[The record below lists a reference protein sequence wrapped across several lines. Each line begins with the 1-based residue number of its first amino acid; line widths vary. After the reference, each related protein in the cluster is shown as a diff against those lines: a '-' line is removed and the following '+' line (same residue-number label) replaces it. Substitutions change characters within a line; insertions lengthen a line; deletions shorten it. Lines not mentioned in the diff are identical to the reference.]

1 MDNINNTENREENYT
16 SPVPENTEVQD
27 TPPYTQ
33 GRYPQPPEW
42 TKNIVISET
51 PWPSPDEQGN
61 LSVKFNESEK
71 EAVLPDESDKEELQP
86 SDKKN
91 WPMWLQIGIV
101 VIFAIVAT
109 LLVKNVL
116 NVRSSQ
122 GENIDSFSEQT
133 VTIPTSYTT
142 VPTTLSSVI
151 PSDVP
156 SSAEDITV
164 KESEK
169 ATSASEEKTT
179 VAAEKKPTSANKT
192 TSPQNNK
199 NNDDKAKKEV
209 IKYFNESINRVK
221 TEAVKVVKNHEK
233 RTVNEDKL
241 ELPSAIKGVGK
252 SLLEKNFTDVTEPVE
267 YLTREEI
274 IAKYP
279 VPGKEFSS
287 ELTSEEVVS
296 AVCVENDSEYEITI
310 KLKSCKDPEPGVG
323 TSKAMDCLNVPMI
336 RDTAPEFITA
346 FSAEYYDCVIRCRV
360 DKASGRTVWANYTT
374 PVLLKLGLDAGF
386 VQFDADVGITF
397 EKDYTIVY

>member
-1 MDNINNTENREENYT
+1 MDNINNTENREENNT
-16 SPVPENTEVQD
+16 SPIPENIEAQN
-27 TPPYTQ
+27 TPPYFQ

-86 SDKKN
+86 SHKKD

-101 VIFAIVAT
+101 VLCAIIAA
-109 LLVKNVL
+109 LLVKNAL
-116 NVRSSQ
+116 KVRTVQS
-122 GENIDSFSEQT
+122 GTTDTFSEQT
-133 VTIPTSYTT
+133 VTEPTVSTT
-142 VPTTLSSVI
+142 IPTTLPAVI
-151 PSDVP
+151 PSTAP
-156 SSAEDITV
+156 STEKSTTV

-169 ATSASEEKTT
+169 ATSVSGGKTTSESEEKT
-179 VAAEKKPTSANKT
+179 TSANKT
-192 TSPQNNK
+192 TASQNNK
-199 NNDDKAKKEV
+199 NNDEKAKKEV
-209 IKYFNESINRVK
+209 LKYFNDSINRVK

-252 SLLEKNFTDVTEPVE
+252 SLLEKNFTDITEPVE

-279 VPGKEFSS
+279 VPGKEWSS
-287 ELTSEEVVS
+287 KLTAEEVVS
-296 AVCVENDSEYEITI
+296 AVCVENGSDYEITI
-310 KLKSCKDPEPGVG
+310 KLKDCKDPEPGVG

-360 DKASGRTVWANYTT
+360 DKASGRTVWASYTT